1 MAGVR
6 CTVYK
11 VFYLTTCIS
20 VLTISGGVLSVLSDS
35 TCTFDVELE
44 FACLSG

>member
-1 MAGVR
+1 MACVR
-6 CTVYK
+6 CTLYEVS
-11 VFYLTTCIS
+11 IS